1 MRVGQPRLMLRVEK
15 RAKECLASTTD
26 VQILKTFSLLD
37 SCTEQFY
44 GTCTEIFHAC
54 ANSVYQALSLALLLG
69 GAWVRRGPG
78 SGALNNG
85 ARARLEQRKF
95 YATYNSLELYIS

>member
-26 VQILKTFSLLD
+26 VQILQTFSLLD

-54 ANSVYQALSLALLLG
+54 ANSVHQEPSFGRGLG
-69 GAWVRRGPG
+69 TTWPG

>member
-1 MRVGQPRLMLRVEK
+1 MLRSLTVSVSLMRVGQPRLMLRVEK

-26 VQILKTFSLLD
+26 AQILQNILSLLD

-54 ANSVYQALSLALLLG
+54 ANSVYQALSLLLG
-69 GAWVRRGPG
+69 GAWVRG
-78 SGALNNG
+78 
-85 ARARLEQRKF
+85 
-95 YATYNSLELYIS
+95 